1 MKRTSKGNSRCGFYD
16 ALAVAEEGRV
26 LPLATITAITLA
38 VAAII
43 GAMLA
48 NLIFS

>member
-1 MKRTSKGNSRCGFYD
+1 MKRSARSNSRCGFYD